1 MGKRGLR
8 SDPMPKFTIT
18 GPYLETAPAANR
30 FELDTRHEDTPIEG
44 STEALFKAFLENA
57 PQFAIQGFNGEGE
70 LQFCNPR
77 AEQLFGVPE
86 SEARGRRLS
95 GCHLSTRNEKEFLG
109 RLKTACSTGDHVPLL
124 EWKIQDRDGGVKHVL
139 SSIFP
144 IRHPELEPMAVAM
157 SLDISDS
164 RTITDKIRE
173 MGNQIERFAEI
184 SAAILSIE
192 DDTELFDRIAQA
204 VIDISDFNRVLI
216 SYFIEEAPFRE
227 IIGYK
232 GVGPKTVRAVKKIP
246 MPRSKYLEYFDQCI
260 KLGNQSCYIPHNLK
274 DILDQQAA
282 IPGET
287 AYPEGEGNWHHED
300 NLLVAMKDRS
310 SELIGIISVDDSKS
324 GRIPTDETVRPLEI
338 FANLI
343 SEIIQ
348 KRLLTARI
356 VESEEKYRDLLD
368 NIIVGVLRAKPDG
381 RVCEANPATVQMF
394 GYDSPEE
401 LLTRKLKDLY
411 QKPEDASRF
420 MNEMEE
426 KGVIKDW
433 DFGLKRKDK
442 SIFWASITS
451 TAVRSKSGETLF
463 YDTVIED
470 ITKRKILQEEVKRLS
485 VTDELTGL
493 YNRRYFNENLHM
505 EIKVGE
511 KWSSTLSLIMID
523 IDDFKL
529 FNDSFHHL
537 QGDEVIKETAQVIC
551 DNIRQNRD
559 WACRFGGDEFALVLP
574 GTGMERA
581 IKVAERI
588 RKAFEKHK
596 FRPKG
601 KAVRKTISLGISE
614 CYHSEN
620 PNTSNISH
628 GSPGLNYE
636 EVATELVRLADQAL
650 FQAKTTGKNRVETSS
665 RAIELTRYMRH

>member
-1 MGKRGLR
+1 M
-8 SDPMPKFTIT
+8 SKFTIT
-18 GPYLETAPAANR
+18 GPYLETAPEANR
-30 FELDTRHEDTPIEG
+30 FELDTRFEDPPIEAD
-44 STEALFKAFLENA
+44 TEAKVKALLENA
-57 PQFAIQGFNGEGE
+57 PQIAIQGFNGKGE
-70 LQFCNPR
+70 LQFCNPC
-77 AEQLFGVPE
+77 AERLFGVPE
-86 SEARGRRLS
+86 SEARGRRLR
-95 GCHLSTRNEKEFLG
+95 GCHLSARDEKEFLG
-109 RLKTACSTGDHVPLL
+109 LLRSACQTGDHVPLL
-124 EWKIQDRDGGVKHVL
+124 EWKIQHPDGRVKHVL

-144 IRHPELEPMAVAM
+144 IRHPDLKPMAVAM

-164 RTITDKIRE
+164 RAVTDKIRE
-173 MGNQIERFAEI
+173 MSHQIERFAEI

-227 IIGYK
+227 IIGYQ
-232 GVGPKTVRAVKKIP
+232 GVAPRAIKNVKKVP
-246 MPRSKYLEYFDQCI
+246 MPRTKYLDYFEKGI

-274 DILDQQAA
+274 DILDQKAT

-310 SELIGIISVDDSKS
+310 GEMIGIISVDDSES

-356 VESEEKYRDLLD
+356 VESEEKYHDLLN
-368 NIIVGVLRAKPDG
+368 NIIVGVLRATPEG
-381 RVCEANPATVQMF
+381 RVIEANPATIQML
-394 GYDSPEE
+394 GYQSPEE
-401 LLTRKLKDLY
+401 LLTRKLSDLY

-433 DFGLKRKDK
+433 DFGLKRKDN

-451 TAVRSKSGETLF
+451 TAVRSRAGEILF

-470 ITKRKILQEEVKRLS
+470 ITQRKILQEEVKRLS
-485 VTDELTGL
+485 VTDELTRL
-493 YNRRYFNENLHM
+493 YNRRYFNENLPL
-505 EIKVGE
+505 EIKVSE

-523 IDDFKL
+523 IDDFKP

-537 QGDEVIKETAQVIC
+537 QGDEVIKETAHVIRE
-551 DNIRQNRD
+551 NIRRNKD
-559 WACRFGGDEFALVLP
+559 WACRFGGDEYALVLP
-574 GTGMERA
+574 GTGIERA
-581 IKVAERI
+581 TKVAERI
-588 RKAFEKHK
+588 RLAFAKHK
-596 FRPKG
+596 FRPRG
-601 KAVRKTISLGISE
+601 KVVRKTISLGISE
-614 CYHSEN
+614 CFHSEN

-650 FQAKTTGKNRVETSS
+650 FKAKTTGKNRVEISGQ
-665 RAIELTRYMRH
+665 AIELTRYMRH